1 MRADRY
7 GPCRGLSGFGRVAA
21 HDRAGHPGGQ
31 WRHHLLSGFPCP
43 PCRAG
48 RHGGEALK
56 NRTALVTGGAGGIGK
71 AIGVALKRDG
81 WDVVLTDLS
90 DNLESAAAEIGAD
103 FRHGNVTDREAM
115 RAMVESCDRL
125 GALVNCAGI
134 ATLTPFLEMDL
145 AVWQRIMEVNLNAP
159 LHLSQLAAR
168 RMAELG
174 GGAIVNIT
182 SISGLRA
189 GALRTAYGTSK
200 AALIHLTRQMALELA
215 PLGIRCNGVAP
226 GPVDTE
232 LTRGHYDEAARNEYL
247 RAIPQDR
254 FSSTE
259 DIAEAVAFL
268 CSDRAASITGQNLAV
283 DGGYSSAG
291 LGVPTAQ
298 GMYHQA

>member
-1 MRADRY
+1 MKD
-7 GPCRGLSGFGRVAA
+7 
-21 HDRAGHPGGQ
+21 
-31 WRHHLLSGFPCP
+31 
-43 PCRAG
+43 
-48 RHGGEALK
+48 
-56 NRTALVTGGAGGIGK
+56 RTALVTGGAGGIGK
-71 AIGVALKRDG
+71 AIGIALREDG
-81 WDVVLTDLS
+81 WHVVLADLS
-90 DNLESAAAEIGAD
+90 DNLEAVARQIGAD
-103 FRHGNVTDREAM
+103 FRICDVTDRQAA
-115 RAMVESCDRL
+115 RAMVESCVRI

-134 ATLTPFLEMDL
+134 ATLTPFLEMEQ
-145 AVWQRIMEVNLNAP
+145 AVWQRIMDVNLNAP

-189 GALRTAYGTSK
+189 GVRRSAYGTSK
-200 AALIHLTRQMALELA
+200 AALIHLTAQMAMELA

-232 LTRGHYDEAARNEYL
+232 LTRDHYDEAARNEYL

-254 FSSTE
+254 FASTE
-259 DIAEAVAFL
+259 DVAAAVAFL

-298 GMYHQA
+298 AMYRQQ